1 MSTHTINLD
10 VVRRQTLGEMFK
22 KRSSDRALADDVLRG
37 ELSMRPHPAWNFE
50 EPIDWKADPFGQRNW
65 QAQLHMLRWLE
76 PVRRVALDG
85 DQAAREF
92 WLRTCKSWIEANPQS
107 DPKQKDDKGNYVSYA
122 WADMVEALRGMVL
135 TFGLPLIQG
144 GEDQWLVESIYAH
157 GSWLSDPKH
166 LGHSNH
172 ALHQHQ
178 ALFVIGSA
186 LGNSEW
192 TELAVQ
198 RLAGLFEENYDDEGV
213 NVEGAI
219 GYHKN
224 NLVWWEE
231 AFKRLDLEGVARP
244 ASADRLNLAYLELA
258 HATKPDGT
266 LELIGDTEATNA
278 GVLSSPELDY
288 VRSEGAAG
296 QPPADLT
303 KTYSAGYVFG
313 RSGWGDHERD
323 FKKETFY
330 SLSYGKA
337 NRVHGH
343 QDGASLTLHSN
354 GQPWLVDAGKYAYKR
369 DSMRDYCLSRLG
381 HNVVEV
387 VGRAYDPKAEVS
399 LVRSFTSDEVDDF
412 TFADPG
418 YEGVELKRRIVYC
431 RGGDF
436 FVVIDNVFSTDE
448 VSARQRWHLDAD
460 TAVEDIPGGVK
471 LDRDGKSSFIL
482 WKGNLPAVSTV
493 KGSEEPFD
501 GWMSRKWMEKLPS
514 PVVSAEQTGRR
525 FRFIT
530 IIAAPASGS
539 FSVKKLDATG
549 GRMALSA
556 ISGRYQFNLAVEED
570 RVAVTLGEERQMSSA
585 LEDVRSAWLKAM
597 DLCREA
603 DVAWAAPKPDNGKFS
618 TRYWALLKSW
628 VGDRETTRP
637 ARLEALTILLDL
649 LLDVSQDSNDDQGLR
664 TAIVDLLSNDLTE
677 QLGLNNSALGVMR
690 EPLIAWRD
698 VELRS
703 NTYGRRIQTI
713 SAPEEIA
720 FDDEEKSK
728 IYSANLGGLVLPF
741 AVGRGPSDLLSVR
754 FHGAINRT
762 KTTLPFFQGL
772 TSELMEGGN
781 HAVFQDP
788 SLDLNKSMTLSWYL
802 GDGSTNVHRFMA
814 ECIQKLQSETG
825 ASQVLLA
832 GSSGG
837 GFTALQVAAY
847 LPESVALVFNPQ
859 TDVKEYFRTSA
870 DVALA
875 TCLQP
880 DVDVEE
886 ARGIR
891 LSTSVVET
899 YATLKDLPR
908 VLYVQ
913 NTGDT
918 HHVTKHRDPFRRM
931 LESEH
936 SGNDNRIEFIDVE
949 WGPGHV
955 AATAELYAHFRA
967 AALGHFPRVPVQ

>member
-1 MSTHTINLD
+1 
-10 VVRRQTLGEMFK
+10 MFR
-22 KRSSDRALADDVLRG
+22 KRSTDRALADDVLRG
-37 ELSMRPHPAWNFE
+37 ELSMRPHPAWTFQ

-85 DQAAREF
+85 DQAAQAF

-135 TFGLPLIQG
+135 TFGLPLIRD
-144 GEDQWLVESIYAH
+144 GEDQWLVDSIYAH
-157 GSWLSDPKH
+157 GLWLSDPKH

-178 ALFVIGSA
+178 ALFIIGSVF
-186 LGNSEW
+186 GNSEW
-192 TELAVQ
+192 TDLAIQ

-231 AFKRLDLEGVARP
+231 AFKRLDVEGVARP
-244 ASADRLNLAYLELA
+244 VSADRLNLAYLELA

-266 LELIGDTEATNA
+266 FELIGDTEATSA

-296 QPPADLT
+296 QPPAELT
-303 KTYSAGYVFG
+303 KTYRAGYVFG

-354 GQPWLVDAGKYAYKR
+354 GQPWLVDAGKYAYKK
-369 DSMRDYCLSRLG
+369 DAMRDYCLSRLG

-387 VGRAYDPKAEVS
+387 VGKAYDPKTEVS
-399 LVRSFTSDEVDDF
+399 LVRSFTSDDVDDF
-412 TFADPG
+412 TFVDPG
-418 YEGVELKRRIVYC
+418 YEGVKLKRRVVYC

-436 FVVIDNVFSTDE
+436 FVVIDNVFSADE

-460 TAVEDIPGGVK
+460 TAVEDVPGGVK

-482 WKGNLPAVSTV
+482 WKGNLPVVSTV

-530 IIAAPASGS
+530 IIAAPQSGS

-556 ISGRYQFNLAVEED
+556 ISGRYQFNLAIEED
-570 RVAVTLGEERQMSSA
+570 RVAVTLGEQGHMSSA
-585 LEDVRSAWLKAM
+585 MEDIRSAWLKAM

-603 DVAWAAPKPDNGKFS
+603 DVAWTAPKPGNGKFS

-628 VGDRETTRP
+628 VGARETTRS

-649 LLDVSQDSNDDQGLR
+649 LLDAAQDSSDDQGLR

-713 SAPEEIA
+713 SSPDEIG
-720 FDDEEKSK
+720 FEDEEKSK

-741 AVGRGPSDLLSVR
+741 AVGRGASDLLSVR

-802 GDGSTNVHRFMA
+802 GDGSTNVHQFMA
-814 ECIQKLQSETG
+814 KCIQKLQSETG

-837 GFTALQVAAY
+837 GFTALQVASY

-870 DVALA
+870 DVALD

-886 ARGIR
+886 ARGFR

-899 YATLKDLPR
+899 YAMLKDLPR

-936 SGNDNRIEFIDVE
+936 GSHDDRIEFIDVE
-949 WGPGHV
+949 WGAGHV

-967 AALGHFPRVPVQ
+967 AALEHFPRVPVQ